1 MRKINKIK
9 MKTKP
14 VATSRWARGLEAL
27 AAALGIAVLILA
39 AWAAPVFAEH
49 TRFWRQSTFEDLDSG
64 TAHGVALRSD
74 GKIVLAPKFA
84 PFADPNLAYLWALRV
99 DSKGN
104 LYAAGGTNAK
114 VLRIDHA
121 GKMTTAFESEELTAQ
136 ALTLDK
142 NDNLYVATS
151 PDGKVYKV
159 TPNGQKSVFFDPKA
173 KYIWDLALG
182 TDGTLYVATGD
193 AGKIYAVTADGKGG
207 EFYTSTETHIR
218 AILLD
223 GKGNLLAGTEPNGL
237 VLRIP
242 LAADPTAAAP
252 KRGAAK
258 ADAAK
263 PAAAQGSADTAAAP
277 ANIRSA
283 YVIYETAKKEITALL
298 PDSAGNLY
306 VGAIGDKTRGGLPAF
321 PQNGAAGQQPAAP
334 NVQNGQNVT
343 VTITAGA
350 NPQQPTAFLP
360 FPSLTS
366 SSVYRIAPDGA
377 PEEIW
382 TSRDDSVY
390 ALGLSGDGKLLLG
403 VGNEG
408 SVIELGSDRVFS
420 RLAKTAS
427 EQVTGFARAAN
438 GKIYVA
444 TSNPANVFSL
454 GPDLESEG
462 TFESQA
468 FDARLFS
475 RWGRLTW
482 WGENAA
488 SENPNVEFYVRAGNT
503 SDPADS
509 WSQWFGPYRD
519 PKGEE
524 PQSPA
529 ARFVQW
535 KVVLRGS
542 KAPVPEISWVNLA
555 YLPKNVAPY
564 IDAIAIQDPS
574 VRLSSFG
581 QGQTPTVP
589 VQVRMPQTASQQAGA
604 ILRPAGETPRFE
616 APPQGAFQKGFQ
628 SVIWSADDPN
638 DDDLLYTIYYHG
650 ENDKDWKL
658 LKDKIEQK
666 FYTWDTTSMPDGA
679 YYLKI
684 VASDQPSNPAG
695 EALTSERQSE
705 RFLVDNTP
713 PQISGLAAEPSNAA
727 GGSGT
732 TVRFRAADAASAVV
746 KAQYSVDAGEWTL
759 LLPVGAVSDSPDE
772 HYEFTLRNLAPGEH
786 TVAVR
791 ANDQFDNLAAAEVT
805 FSTSTSAAKK

>member
-1 MRKINKIK
+1 MRKIKAR
-9 MKTKP
+9 P
-14 VATSRWARGLEAL
+14 AATSRWAPRWTTSFEGSAG
-27 AAALGIAVLILA
+27 ALGVALVLLA
-39 AWAAPVFAEH
+39 AWAAPASAEH
-49 TRFWRQSTFEDLDSG
+49 TRFWRQSDFGDFDSG

-84 PFADPNLAYLWALRV
+84 PFADPNLAYLWALRL

-114 VLRIDHA
+114 VLRIDPA

-173 KYIWDLALG
+173 KYIWDLAMG
-182 TDGTLYVATGD
+182 ADGTLYVATGD
-193 AGKIYAVTADGKGG
+193 SGKIFAVTADGKGG

-242 LAADPTAAAP
+242 LAAPPAAASE
-252 KRGAAK
+252 KRGAARPDDAK
-258 ADAAK
+258 ANSREAF
-263 PAAAQGSADTAAAP
+263 
-277 ANIRSA
+277 
-283 YVIYETAKKEITALL
+283 VIYETAKREITALL

-306 VGAIGDKTRGGLPAF
+306 VGAIGDKTRGGAPAL
-321 PQNGAAGQQPAAP
+321 PQNGALGQQQQAP

-350 NPQQPTAFLP
+350 NPQQQPTAFLP
-360 FPSLTS
+360 FPALTS
-366 SSVYRIAPDGA
+366 SSVYRIAPDGS

-390 ALGLSGDGKLLLG
+390 ALGLSTDGKLLMG

-408 SVIELGSDRVFS
+408 SVVELGPDRVFS

-438 GKIYVA
+438 GKVYVA
-444 TSNPANVFSL
+444 TSNPANVSSL

-468 FDARLFS
+468 FDAHLFS
-475 RWGRLTW
+475 RWGHLTW
-482 WGENAA
+482 WGQNAA
-488 SENPNVEFYVRAGNT
+488 GANPDVEFYVRAGNT

-509 WSQWFGPYRD
+509 WSPWFGPYRN
-519 PKGEE
+519 PKGD
-524 PQSPA
+524 QTQAPA

-535 KVVLRGS
+535 KVVLRS
-542 KAPVPEISWVNLA
+542 TKAPASEISWVNLA
-555 YLPKNVAPY
+555 YLPKNAAPY
-564 IDAIAIQDPS
+564 IDGTAIQDPG

-581 QGQTPTVP
+581 QGVQTPSVP
-589 VQVRMPQTASQQAGA
+589 VQVHMPPTPSQQAGA
-604 ILRPAGETPRFE
+604 SQRPAGETPRFE

-638 DDDLLYTIYYHG
+638 DDELVYSIYYHG

-658 LKDKIEQK
+658 LKDKVEQK
-666 FYTWDTTSMPDGA
+666 FYSWDTTSMPDGA
-679 YYLKI
+679 YYLKV
-684 VASDQPSNPAG
+684 VASDEPSNPPG
-695 EALTSERQSE
+695 DALTAERESE
-705 RFLVDNTP
+705 RFLVDNTA
-713 PQISGLAAEPSNAA
+713 PQITGLAAEPSNAPGNPGNA
-727 GGSGT
+727 SA
-732 TVRFRAADAASAVV
+732 TVRFRATDATSAIV
-746 KAQYSVDAGEWTL
+746 KAQYSVDASEWTL
-759 LLPVGAVSDSPDE
+759 VQPVGDVGDSPDE
-772 HYEFTLRNLAPGEH
+772 RYEFTLRNLAPGEH

-791 ANDQFDNLAAAEVT
+791 ANDEFDNLAAAEAT
-805 FSTSTSAAKK
+805 FTAAAAKK